1 MKHQRL
7 ELERLQAFA
16 DITRI
21 MATIATLSLAHV
33 DQYVLKRR
41 APDEAIFARKAA
53 RGGVRRY
60 REQLGFAWIYV
71 RRERHE
77 RVTQL
82 LDRFLVFRPNC
93 VYAKAESNDENSRP
107 NHVSKVDKD

>member
-7 ELERLQAFA
+7 ELELFQAFA

-21 MATIATLSLAHV
+21 MAAIATFSFPHV
-33 DQYVLKRR
+33 DQEILKYRG
-41 APDEAIFARKAA
+41 PDQAIFVRKVA
-53 RGGVRRY
+53 RGGMRRH
-60 REQLGFAWIYV
+60 REQLGFTRIHV

-82 LDRFLVFRPNC
+82 LDRFLVSRPNR
-93 VYAKAESNDENSRP
+93 VYAKAECNDENNRS
-107 NHVSKVDKD
+107 NHVSKVGKD